1 MYNLTIDLNILWLD
15 ICLHNVWYMFKNTR
29 VIQISVFFLNIE
41 NIIKIDK
48 IAMDGG
54 WWMVDDGWCKIIK
67 LYIRLSYI

>member
-1 MYNLTIDLNILWLD
+1 
-15 ICLHNVWYMFKNTR
+15 MFKNIW

-54 WWMVDDGWCKIIK
+54 
-67 LYIRLSYI
+67 

>member
-1 MYNLTIDLNILWLD
+1 
-15 ICLHNVWYMFKNTR
+15 MFKNTR

-54 WWMVDDGWCKIIK
+54 
-67 LYIRLSYI
+67 

>member
-1 MYNLTIDLNILWLD
+1 
-15 ICLHNVWYMFKNTR
+15 MFKNTR

-54 WWMVDDGWCKIIK
+54 WCKIIK

>member
-1 MYNLTIDLNILWLD
+1 MTRYMFI
-15 ICLHNVWYMFKNTR
+15 HNVWYMFKNTR

-54 WWMVDDGWCKIIK
+54 WWMLDDRLWMVDDGWCKIIK

>member
-1 MYNLTIDLNILWLD
+1 MTRYMFI
-15 ICLHNVWYMFKNTR
+15 HNVWYMFKNTR

-41 NIIKIDK
+41 NIIKINK

-67 LYIRLSYI
+67 YRYKVELS

>member
-1 MYNLTIDLNILWLD
+1 MTRYMFI
-15 ICLHNVWYMFKNTR
+15 HNVWYMFKNIW

-54 WWMVDDGWCKIIK
+54 
-67 LYIRLSYI
+67 